1 MATDKSSSDLAAL
14 HPYGDLGS
22 VIEIDTKQLFSA
34 DRSTSSFNIP
44 SNGNGYSSRNFND
57 LGTLDTEPFSL
68 FQDALQ
74 DVITQSPALSGLL
87 DRTVGLT
94 ATVNI
99 AARAELEVVDELRLQ
114 AIEKGSEVLGEAQ
127 SVLTQATRQVR
138 DGVVK
143 QVQEFADSHPESVH
157 ELENL
162 KHQIVERA
170 DDLTNNMGQAV
181 KSGLSSTYR
190 GLKNLYGFVV
200 EVETKLGL
208 LPSSES
214 EMADSGFQAKD
225 AVYSQGGLE
234 PQMQAWSR
242 ESPMSGVM
250 TTSPKEPLI
259 GLIDSGFN
267 VDSLDI
273 DRDRLILGQDRIGQD
288 SNPLLDAGEHGE
300 HGTAMLGII
309 GATQHNGIGIDGIND
324 KSSIWL
330 GRALGSGKVAAS
342 ITEFVD
348 YSKKA
353 GYENAVLNLS
363 MDLTQINPNGT
374 VSTRT
379 RLTGQERE
387 AIFYAQQ
394 NHVIVV
400 VAAGNNGGA
409 ISSWSHA
416 AQEFDNVVLVGA
428 ADGGNRAAYSDAGIG
443 LSIVAPGGTVDNPV
457 MSTSGDNTAGFAGTS
472 IAAARVTGAISRVQ
486 EANGGLN
493 YRQVID
499 VLKNTAQDLDT
510 PGYDTQTG
518 NGLLNAEDAITLA
531 QVTQAAALVESAP
544 ADLARETWLSLNGA
558 QASERE
564 ADFFSDIGDSFK
576 KAADDTIHGAQSVA
590 NNIVEAAK
598 PVVESISNTAQDVG
612 NNISNAASPIVES
625 ISNMA
630 QDFGQSISEAT
641 TPIVESISNTAQD
654 AGQRISETT
663 TSAVESI
670 SDTAQNVGHNISD
683 AAMPIVESISHTA
696 QDVGQS
702 IATITQPTVE
712 NISNTAQNVGNNVSN
727 VATPV
732 LENISITA
740 QDFVQSVSDSAMPV
754 MQSVF
759 NTAHDVGNNISDA
772 AMPIIENI
780 SNTAQAVEQNV
791 VATITSAVEDVSN
804 TTQDIGNNISDA
816 ATNVVNTAQ
825 DVGERLSDTAQDAMD
840 YSTQA
845 LEHQF
850 DNANHAMSN
859 LGHNVFEHI
868 RGSSERIFQG
878 FNNGLENVQKERP
891 NLELNDWSGTR
902 KVIREFGT
910 VLDKEWDKTKPY
922 LGTLGDQIDVSIG
935 AAKAVLEMADGI
947 FTITDFAATHSP
959 KYYLARP
966 DKLIQDVLQANQS
979 IQYLH
984 QQVDKGI
991 DYAYQNPEIGLV
1003 IAWEIGSGGVQRK
1016 IVGSVLQALWEPY
1029 SDALRNGHPGQAIGR
1044 GIVDVGSLFIGAGAF
1059 GKAGKSAGV
1068 AGKTVKTG
1076 ELIEVAVKPA
1086 IEGGS
1091 LIDDAAKNLPG
1102 LIDDSAKKIIQAE
1115 KPLKQPRV
1123 SGKVENVDY
1132 GSIRSNKKWDGIEPS
1147 PSGDISDPTI
1157 RKAAG
1162 HYERILKKTD
1172 DVAQIASQY
1181 ALDPVDIARAKN
1193 HVFEEIPHYKNF
1205 EPDIEIVNGWER
1217 LSSGNANKADEILL
1231 HHEIMESRLVSEGVA
1246 LAEAHK
1252 IAEARYNWAE
1262 LVRHLPMR

>member
-34 DRSTSSFNIP
+34 DRPTSSFNIP

-143 QVQEFADSHPESVH
+143 QVQEFADSHPESIH

-170 DDLTNNMGQAV
+170 DDLTNNMGQVV

-234 PQMQAWSR
+234 QQIPAWSR
-242 ESPMSGVM
+242 ESPMSGVI

-288 SNPLLDAGEHGE
+288 SNPLLDGGEHGE

-409 ISSWSHA
+409 ISSWSQA

-428 ADGGNRAAYSDAGIG
+428 ADGGNRAAYSDTGIG

-457 MSTSGDNTAGFAGTS
+457 MSTSGDNTAEFAGTS

-493 YRQVID
+493 YRQVIN

-510 PGYDTQTG
+510 PGYDAQTG

-531 QVTQAAALVESAP
+531 QVTQAATLVESAP

-654 AGQRISETT
+654 VGQRISETT

-702 IATITQPTVE
+702 IATITQPTIE
-712 NISNTAQNVGNNVSN
+712 SISNTAQNVGNNISNAAQPTVSSVSN
-727 VATPV
+727 AAQNFGNTASSLTQNIEHYVEKTLNEIQHNTQEILPKASDVVSDFQHDVSETANNLGENSNRAVQTVTTGLAKAATDAGIDLASDPSRTADHAISNIANMAIKASKDLDYTVSSLKEDAELTIGSLGENLSYLAEDSSIKPFYDLSKDVIDVGLGDTSKIRNLAKQLGADLDKKWDQTKPSWGWGGDVADV
-732 LENISITA
+732 LIGGGKALLEIGDGILSIR
-740 QDFVQSVSDSAMPV
+740 DFV
-754 MQSVF
+754 
-759 NTAHDVGNNISDA
+759 
-772 AMPIIENI
+772 
-780 SNTAQAVEQNV
+780 
-791 VATITSAVEDVSN
+791 
-804 TTQDIGNNISDA
+804 
-816 ATNVVNTAQ
+816 
-825 DVGERLSDTAQDAMD
+825 
-840 YSTQA
+840 
-845 LEHQF
+845 
-850 DNANHAMSN
+850 
-859 LGHNVFEHI
+859 
-868 RGSSERIFQG
+868 
-878 FNNGLENVQKERP
+878 
-891 NLELNDWSGTR
+891 
-902 KVIREFGT
+902 
-910 VLDKEWDKTKPY
+910 
-922 LGTLGDQIDVSIG
+922 
-935 AAKAVLEMADGI
+935 
-947 FTITDFAATHSP
+947 ATHSP
-959 KYYLARP
+959 IYYMVHP
-966 DKLIQDVLQANQS
+966 DKKIQDEQQMSQGLEYINQHPEVVS
-979 IQYLH
+979 
-984 QQVDKGI
+984 QVASNLPGALWNLPGAVWKGI
-991 DYAYQNPEIGLV
+991 SQ
-1003 IAWEIGSGGVQRK
+1003 
-1016 IVGSVLQALWEPY
+1016 PY
-1029 SDALRNGHPGQAIGR
+1029 SEAWNSGHPGQAIGR
-1044 GIVDVGSLFIGAGAF
+1044 GVVDIGSLFIGGGEIGAIGKTEKVANVT
-1059 GKAGKSAGV
+1059 GKAGEFWGV
-1068 AGKTVKTG
+1068 AGKTGSIDSKIGATTEKIMSSDANSQLLKAVDKERSGLEKLLKTTTG
-1076 ELIEVAVKPA
+1076 EAERVEASLATHFEAPSIIKNKFGDLTNGAYTIDQAAMKKHKIGMHPDFPDKSQFFFNVDAESATLNAAAYADKYQLWRGSDFQKAKVPA
-1086 IEGGS
+1086 
-1091 LIDDAAKNLPG
+1091 L
-1102 LIDDSAKKIIQAE
+1102 
-1115 KPLKQPRV
+1115 
-1123 SGKVENVDY
+1123 ENV
-1132 GSIRSNKKWDGIEPS
+1132 G
-1147 PSGDISDPTI
+1147 
-1157 RKAAG
+1157 A
-1162 HYERILKKTD
+1162 
-1172 DVAQIASQY
+1172 
-1181 ALDPVDIARAKN
+1181 
-1193 HVFEEIPHYKNF
+1193 
-1205 EPDIEIVNGWER
+1205 
-1217 LSSGNANKADEILL
+1217 LSSSLNAVPTNYINVYRGKPKLL
-1231 HHEIMESRLVSEGVA
+1231 DGKTTQKVHGSPGTPVQHDPLWNAIDTPI
-1246 LAEAHK
+1246 K
-1252 IAEARYNWAE
+1252 
-1262 LVRHLPMR
+1262 P